1 MTNVNDVSSIQDING
16 LNKPLALQIS
26 QHGLAMLLRI
36 TAPITHKNDCTLEIY

>member
-36 TAPITHKNDCTLEIY
+36 TAPITHKNDCTPEIY